1 MKMFKH
7 TSKSAAVAAMVGL
20 LTACGSG
27 GTDSGL
33 PADKPG
39 GELTEDEQE
48 QLCDGFT
55 ESATDAVEPIDN
67 PCVGGGYFF
76 AALYYALGASTDEA
90 DLQVVCSGQQTYCE
104 DTGGEPTDPM
114 CPTLTEGCES
124 TVAELEACFDAQLDL
139 SVVTLSPDEDCETLS
154 LDGLEAY
161 MADVEAATGDV
172 NEACED
178 VATSCPEF
186 VPEPAE

>member
-7 TSKSAAVAAMVGL
+7 TSKGAAVAALVGL

-39 GELTEDEQE
+39 GELTADEEE

-55 ESATDAVEPIDN
+55 ESATTAVDGIDN
-67 PCVGGGYFF
+67 PCVGGGYFL
-76 AALYYALGASTDEA
+76 AALYFSLGASTDEA
-90 DLQVVCSGQQTYCE
+90 DLQAVCMGQQTYCE
-104 DTGGEPTDPM
+104 DAEAEPTEPM
-114 CPTLTEGCES
+114 CPPLTEDCES
-124 TVAELEACFDAQLDL
+124 TVGELETCFDAQLDL
-139 SVVTLSPDEDCETLS
+139 TVATFSPEEDCETLS
-154 LDGLEAY
+154 VDGLEAY
-161 MADVEAATGDV
+161 MADVEAVTGDV

-178 VATSCPEF
+178 VATSCPGF